1 MEDLKKDI
9 WNLIDSNADNLS
21 DKIGWGTM
29 DSLVDEII
37 KLKHEIDSEKVTITL
52 NEYECLRRDS
62 DDLKKVSFSI

>member
-52 NEYECLRRDS
+52 NEYECLKRDS